1 MAIIS
6 GKEAKLGIAVTSAWG
21 TEVAVTKLIA
31 FDTFNFNKSVGVVD
45 DQSANGLGEVM
56 LSEQSRGAVTCT
68 PQITMKMRSGSGWEY
83 FLAQLMGTSAAPAEQ
98 NVGEGDYK
106 HTITMKDSFPDKFL
120 TLSVLDSSGT
130 TTTYDSLM
138 VTQMDIAIPNAPGP
152 MTVTFSML
160 ANDENRSSSTNTP
173 AVLNALS
180 APTTAPMIWQTD
192 SDLQFN
198 EESAGALGAGD
209 CVSILSAGL
218 TITRPA
224 QIINE
229 AGCGTASSP
238 SDNGLLDGSFTFTKK
253 GMEDH
258 TYLDAADNATRS
270 KFLVNAESTKQIGA
284 GDNHTVA
291 FFSPKA
297 GIIEQP
303 SRDFTGV
310 GFNEHGVNFKLFK
323 AGSAPTG
330 MSSEYPYF
338 EITNEIATSLLA

>member
-6 GKEAKLGIAVTSAWG
+6 GKEAKLSIGVTSTWG
-21 TEVAVTKLIA
+21 TEVTADKLIA
-31 FDTFNFNKSVGVVD
+31 FDTFNFNKSVAVVD

-68 PQITMKMRSGSGWEY
+68 PQITMKIRSGSGWEY
-83 FLAQLMGTSAAPAEQ
+83 FLACLMGTSPAPTEQ
-98 NVGEGDYK
+98 NPSQGDYK
-106 HTITMKDSFPDKFL
+106 HVITMKDSFPDKFL
-120 TLSVLDSSGT
+120 TLAILDSSGT
-130 TTTYDSLM
+130 TTVYNSVM
-138 VTQMDIAIPNAPGP
+138 VTQMDISIPNAPGS
-152 MTVTFSML
+152 MVATFSLL
-160 ANDENRSSSTNTP
+160 ANDENRESVTNRSTIISG
-173 AVLNALS
+173 VS
-180 APTTAPMIWQTD
+180 APSTTPMIWQTD

-198 EESAGALGAGD
+198 EESAGALGTGD

-218 TITRPA
+218 TISRPA

-238 SDNGLLDGSFTFTKK
+238 SDNGLLDGSFTFTQK

-258 TYLDAADNATRS
+258 AYLDAADDATRS
-270 KFLVNAESTKQIGA
+270 KFLLNAESTKQIGT

-310 GFNEHGVNFKLFK
+310 GFNDFGVNFKLFK
-323 AGSAPTG
+323 AATAPAG
-330 MSSEYPYF
+330 MNSEYPYF